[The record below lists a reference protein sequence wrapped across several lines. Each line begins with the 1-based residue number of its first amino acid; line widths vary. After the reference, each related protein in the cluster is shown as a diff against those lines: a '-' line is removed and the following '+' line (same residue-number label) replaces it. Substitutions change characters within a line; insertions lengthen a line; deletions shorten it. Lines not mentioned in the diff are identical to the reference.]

1 MRRTILRIFILSASF
16 TLGLAALEAQ
26 NPPAERRYAEGPL
39 TPADFKMAPPA
50 TLPIAST
57 GGPLHAATFTQMK
70 FNYQYRFDIVAG
82 QYQVKATEAD
92 CYAVLTSETSW
103 NSKPKDTGL
112 LLHEQGHFDITEIHA
127 RRTRDKL
134 NKQVVE
140 GAYQGVGPTEI
151 AARDKM
157 LVNLNRDF
165 EMQLA
170 EMKAEQALYDRETM
184 HGRNA
189 EVQTQWDRKF
199 ADQLAKLPAKK
210 VAGGKGEPKKP
221 EPGKKP
227 LPKKGK
233 AVKTETPVN

>member
-1 MRRTILRIFILSASF
+1 MRRTILRIFILLASF
-16 TLGLAALEAQ
+16 TLGLAAIQAQ
-26 NPPAERRYAEGPL
+26 NPPAERRYADGPL
-39 TPADFKMAPPA
+39 TPADFKMAAPA

-70 FNYQYRFDIVAG
+70 FSYQYRFENVAR
-82 QYQVKATEAD
+82 QFQVKATEAD
-92 CYAVLTSETSW
+92 CYAVLTGETSW
-103 NSKPKDTGL
+103 IAKPEDAGL

-127 RRTRDKL
+127 RRTREKL
-134 NKQVVE
+134 NKQVVD
-140 GAYQGVGPTEI
+140 GAYQGVGATEI
-151 AARDKM
+151 EARDKM
-157 LVNLNRDF
+157 LVILNRDF
-165 EMQLA
+165 EVQLS
-170 EMKAEQALYDRETM
+170 EMRAEQALYDRETM

-210 VAGGKGEPKKP
+210 GPAGKADPKKP

-233 AVKTETPVN
+233 TAKDEPQK